1 MKSHDPIT
9 IAKSFPSYDF
19 EPESAF
25 AELHVVEEGA
35 RNAPS
40 ILLIHG
46 TAGSLAWWDPVVPAL
61 AEHIHVVRVDLAGHG
76 QSPPVRSYAVP
87 TQADRV
93 GAVVDALGIDAVT
106 VVGHSS
112 GGLVATALAEQ
123 RPDLVSA
130 VVLVNTGPS
139 PDALLPQGLLGR
151 LVSAPVL
158 GRLIWAL
165 RSDASIRTISPARR
179 H

>member
-1 MKSHDPIT
+1 MS
-9 IAKSFPSYDF
+9 
-19 EPESAF
+19 
-25 AELHVVEEGA
+25 AELRVVEEGE
-35 RNAPS
+35 RTAPS

-46 TAGSLAWWDPVVPAL
+46 TAGSLAWWDAMIPAL
-61 AEHIHVVRVDLAGHG
+61 AEHRHVVRVDLAGHG
-76 QSPPVRSYAVP
+76 QSPLVRSYGVP
-87 TQADRV
+87 TQAGGL
-93 GAVVDALGIDAVT
+93 GAVVDALGIEAVT

-112 GGLVATALAEQ
+112 GGLVATALPEE

-130 VVLVNTGPS
+130 VVLVDTGPT

-165 RSDASIRTISPARR
+165 RSDASIGKDPRRTSELLLDFALSSR
-179 H
+179 